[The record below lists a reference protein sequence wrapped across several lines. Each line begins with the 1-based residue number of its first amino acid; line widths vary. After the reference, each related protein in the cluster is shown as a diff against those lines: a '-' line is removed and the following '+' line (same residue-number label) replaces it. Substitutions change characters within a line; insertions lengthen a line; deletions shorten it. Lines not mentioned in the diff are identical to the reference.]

1 MLLLSALALAPPPLA
16 AGTPVQSAL
25 KFFEGETRSDGTLKI
40 MWGKQR
46 RSRSVGQGTIRPDG
60 SLSLVQK
67 VDDEGKPPHERRWLI
82 RPVAPGRYS
91 GTMSQAQC
99 PAPAQNDQR
108 PQRRAMA
115 DPAPRRQIGQE
126 PHHRP
131 QARNGRRDRRGHGR
145 QNALSPAV
153 GSACLNVSS
162 GSIMLVAGFVTVRVA
177 RCQASLRLCS

>member
-91 GTMSQAQC
+91 GTMSQAQG
-99 PAPAQNDQR
+99 PVTID
-108 PQRRAMA
+108 
-115 DPAPRRQIGQE
+115 E
-126 PHHRP
+126 VS
-131 QARNGRRDRRGHGR
+131 GRYRLQLKTTSG
-145 QNALSPAV
+145 LSVEQWLTPLP
-153 GSACLNVSS
+153 GGKSAKSH
-162 GSIMLVAGFVTVRVA
+162 ITVRKLGMVVA
-177 RCQASLRLCS
+177 TGEGMVVKTP

>member
-1 MLLLSALALAPPPLA
+1 LLLLSALALAPPPLA

-91 GTMSQAQC
+91 GTMSQAQG
-99 PAPAQNDQR
+99 PVTID
-108 PQRRAMA
+108 
-115 DPAPRRQIGQE
+115 E
-126 PHHRP
+126 VS
-131 QARNGRRDRRGHGR
+131 GRYRLQLKTTSG
-145 QNALSPAV
+145 LSVEQWLTPLP
-153 GSACLNVSS
+153 GGKSAKSH
-162 GSIMLVAGFVTVRVA
+162 ITVRKLGMVVA
-177 RCQASLRLCS
+177 TGEGMVVKTP

>member
-1 MLLLSALALAPPPLA
+1 
-16 AGTPVQSAL
+16 VQSAL

-91 GTMSQAQC
+91 GTMSQAQG
-99 PAPAQNDQR
+99 PVTID
-108 PQRRAMA
+108 
-115 DPAPRRQIGQE
+115 E
-126 PHHRP
+126 VS
-131 QARNGRRDRRGHGR
+131 GRYRLQLKTTSG
-145 QNALSPAV
+145 LSVEQWLTPLP
-153 GSACLNVSS
+153 GGKSAKSH
-162 GSIMLVAGFVTVRVA
+162 ITVRKLGMVVA
-177 RCQASLRLCS
+177 TGEGMVVKTP